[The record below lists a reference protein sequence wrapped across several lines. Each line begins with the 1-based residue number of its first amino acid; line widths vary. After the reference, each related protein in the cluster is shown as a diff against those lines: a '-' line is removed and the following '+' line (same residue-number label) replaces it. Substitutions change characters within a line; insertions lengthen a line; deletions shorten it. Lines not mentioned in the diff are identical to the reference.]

1 MAIEK
6 SGSAIWSG
14 TLQKG
19 TGKVSTQSGSLD
31 AVDYTF
37 AKRFEGQS
45 GTNPEELI
53 GAAHASCFAMA
64 LSMILGQNDMT
75 ADEIN
80 ATSTVT
86 LDTSGDAPTVT
97 KIHLDV
103 TASIPGADLAKFD
116 EAAKA
121 AKAGCPISRLLA
133 AAEITM
139 DAKLA

>member
-6 SGSAIWSG
+6 SGSATWSGDLKSGKGALSAQSG
-14 TLQKG
+14 TLK
-19 TGKVSTQSGSLD
+19 D
-31 AVDYTF
+31 AAYTF
-37 AKRFEGQS
+37 ATRFEGKA

-64 LSMILGQNDMT
+64 FSNILSEAGHLP
-75 ADEIN
+75 DEVA

-86 LDTSGDAPTVT
+86 LEMLDGGPTVT

-103 TASIPGADLAKFD
+103 TAKVPGIDDITFQ
-116 EAAKA
+116 AKA
-121 AKAGCPISRLLA
+121 AEAKAGCPISRLLA

-139 DAKLA
+139 DATLS